1 MRSKVK
7 KLSLL
12 INKLGLSKEAEE
24 IVALLSFASEEE
36 LPKRFPLAFRYWIR
50 DSYYKHNIDQTYSPK
65 WKGITANSLFK
76 KEPEATRR
84 KIYEAWKLIID
95 ARNDKT
101 EETRY
106 VVAYH
111 GSNVPIR
118 QFDREKSAMGMFWFS
133 DDKGAVERGEKANRT
148 DWLMTVRLDVG
159 SKVAGWDEYNK
170 LGLYELE
177 RQFDSVHLDGD
188 WIIFDPSKIK
198 ILETEKIDRSRLG
211 KAEGGVQLDL
221 F

>member
-1 MRSKVK
+1 MSAKIK
-7 KLSLL
+7 KLALFL
-12 INKLGLSKEAEE
+12 NKLGLSKEATETG
-24 IVALLSFASEEE
+24 ALLDPEE

-50 DSYYKHNIDQTYSPK
+50 DVYYKAYVDARYTPK

-76 KEPEATRR
+76 KEPENTKR
-84 KIYEAWKLIID
+84 KIYEAWKLIRD
-95 ARNDKT
+95 ARDNKE
-101 EETRY
+101 EETRH

-118 QFDREKSAMGMFWFS
+118 QFDRDKSAMGIFWFS
-133 DDKGAVERGEKANRT
+133 DDKGAIERGERANRT
-148 DWLMTVRLDVG
+148 DWLITARLDVG
-159 SKVAGWDEYNK
+159 NKVAGWDEYNK

-177 RQFDSVHLDGD
+177 RQFNSVHLDGD

-198 ILETEKIDRSRLG
+198 VLKTEKIDRSRLS
-211 KAEGGVQLDL
+211 KAESGAQLEL